1 MFSEMIPQ
9 GLNVTFQ
16 HPCFGPAAESC
27 TFFNDSL
34 PHPAPGKKERQS
46 AQATFVSSLASF

>member
-1 MFSEMIPQ
+1 MIPQ